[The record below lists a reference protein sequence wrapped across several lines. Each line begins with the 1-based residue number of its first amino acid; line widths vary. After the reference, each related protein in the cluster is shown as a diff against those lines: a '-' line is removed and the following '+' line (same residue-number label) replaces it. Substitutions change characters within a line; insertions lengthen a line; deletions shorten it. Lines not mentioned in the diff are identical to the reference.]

1 MGGAAGIEILVVT
14 YNRSALLPAT
24 LETLLAQTVPP
35 TSIRIV
41 DNGSTDRTGEIARS
55 FASRGVRYFRRDVND
70 LSACWRDLQR
80 IPTAEWVVVFHD
92 DDLLH
97 PGYLN
102 AVSTVI
108 DAFPEAT
115 LIGTAMKTEEVPN
128 TLDWAAISP
137 KRSSGILSWREFARI
152 LYAGFPF
159 PFCSAV
165 YRTEV
170 FRRTVGDTGTYGKM
184 FDRPFLMEVARAGGA
199 VLLKDAFVKYRV
211 HPSQDSRD
219 SVTGPFP
226 SEALMLQR
234 YYREALG
241 ENPWSRS
248 GRTFLKRNYR
258 NLSSDFERL
267 CRHDPGGTARETF
280 FRDALAVGAA
290 SPRSLRLGGAYAA
303 VTNLSRRLER
313 SVKEL
318 LRAKKDISA

>member
-1 MGGAAGIEILVVT
+1 MMGGAAAIEILVLT
-14 YNRSALLPAT
+14 FNRSALLPAT
-24 LETLLAQTVPP
+24 LETLLAQTVPA
-35 TSIRIV
+35 TSIRVV
-41 DNGSTDRTGEIARS
+41 DNGSTDRTGEIVRS
-55 FASRGVRYFRRDVND
+55 FAPRGVEYFRRDVND

-80 IPTAEWVVVFHD
+80 IATADWVMVFHD

-97 PGYLN
+97 HGYLG

-115 LIGTAMKTEEVPN
+115 LIGSTMHAEAAPNAM
-128 TLDWAAISP
+128 DWAAVSP
-137 KRSSGILSWREFARI
+137 KRTTGILPWREFARK

-170 FRRTVGDTGTYGKM
+170 FRRTIGDTGTYGKM

-199 VLLKDAFVKYRV
+199 VLLKDAYVKYRV

-219 SVTGPFP
+219 SATGPFP

-241 ENPWSRS
+241 EDPLSRS

-267 CRHDPGGTARETF
+267 CRHDPEGTAREDF

-290 SPRSLRLGGAYAA
+290 SPRSLRLGAAYAA
-303 VTNLSRRLER
+303 LTNLPRRLER
-313 SVKEL
+313 SVGKL
-318 LRAKKDISA
+318 LQRGASR

>member
-1 MGGAAGIEILVVT
+1 MGGATAIEILVLT
-14 YNRSALLPAT
+14 YNRSALLPET
-24 LETLLAQTVPP
+24 LETLLSQTVPAK
-35 TSIRIV
+35 SIRVV
-41 DNGSTDRTGEIARS
+41 DNGSTDRTCEIVRS
-55 FASRGVRYFRRDVND
+55 FASRGVTYFRRDVND

-80 IPTAEWVVVFHD
+80 IPTAEWVMVFHD

-97 PGYLN
+97 PEYLG

-108 DAFPEAT
+108 DAFPGAT
-115 LIGTAMKTEEVPN
+115 LIGSAMKAEAAPN
-128 TLDWAAISP
+128 ALDWAAVSP
-137 KRSSGILSWREFARI
+137 GRTTGVLSWREFARK
-152 LYAGFPF
+152 LYAGFRF

-170 FRRTVGDTGTYGKM
+170 FRRTVGDIGTYGKM

-199 VLLKDAFVKYRV
+199 VLLKDVFVKYRV

-219 SVTGPFP
+219 SATGPFP

-241 ENPWSRS
+241 ENLWSRS
-248 GRTFLKRNYR
+248 GRMFLRRNYR

-267 CRHDPGGTARETF
+267 CRYDPGGKDRETF

-290 SPRSLRLGGAYAA
+290 SPRSLRFGAAYMAL
-303 VTNLSRRLER
+303 TNLPRRLER
-313 SVKEL
+313 SIFIKGE
-318 LRAKKDISA
+318 

>member
-1 MGGAAGIEILVVT
+1 MGGAAAIEILVIT
-14 YNRSALLPAT
+14 YNRSDLLPAT
-24 LETLLAQTVPP
+24 IETLLAQTIPA

-41 DNGSTDRTGEIARS
+41 DNGSTDRTGEIVRS
-55 FASRGVRYFRRDVND
+55 FASRGVQYFRRDVND
-70 LSACWRDLQR
+70 LPACWRDLQR
-80 IPTAEWVVVFHD
+80 IPTAEWVMVFHD

-97 PGYLN
+97 PEYLG

-115 LIGTAMKTEEVPN
+115 LIGSAMKAEAVPN
-128 TLDWAAISP
+128 ARDWVAISP
-137 KRSSGILSWREFARI
+137 KRTTGILSWREFARK

-159 PFCSAV
+159 AFCSAV

-170 FRRTVGDTGTYGKM
+170 FRRTVGDTETYGKI

-199 VLLKDAFVKYRV
+199 VLLKDVFVKYRV
-211 HPSQDSRD
+211 HPSQDSRN
-219 SVTGPFP
+219 SATGPFP

-241 ENPWSRS
+241 ENPWSRT

-267 CRHDPGGTARETF
+267 CRPDPGGAAREVF
-280 FRDALAVGAA
+280 FRDALAMGAA
-290 SPRSLRLGGAYAA
+290 SLCSLRLGSAYA
-303 VTNLSRRLER
+303 TLTDLPRRLER
-313 SVKEL
+313 SVRRL
-318 LRAKKDISA
+318 LRGGASR